1 MSIEVL
7 VPLVLGVMGILIFI
21 EVPVAFAMGIAGLL
35 GLVLLRD
42 WNYAT
47 NVLGGVPFDQTNTFT
62 LTVIPL
68 FILLG
73 VFVVKARVASDVFQV
88 ARYILRNVPGG
99 LGAATVMACAGFAA
113 VSGSSVATVA
123 TMSNISIGEMRKAG
137 YSDALASGIVAVA
150 GTLGTMIPPSVLM
163 IIYAMLSGEST
174 GKMLIAGII
183 PGMLSAVFYTIYI
196 VIVQRKKSEHT
207 EPVLNEANGST
218 PMPRLVDLP
227 WGGLV
232 KIALVFLI
240 VVGGIYSGLVTVTES
255 AAIGALASFVIFI
268 QSNMGG
274 GLRNIWDGLKDA
286 LASSAETTTKVFA
299 IVIGSGLLSS
309 FFVISRVPQSLT
321 NWVSALDASP
331 TLIMVLMLLLLVPL
345 GMFLESIS
353 MLVIVVPLIYPV
365 ASSLGYDGVWL
376 GIMIIKMIEIGLI
389 TPPIGI
395 SCFVV
400 SATSGIPINRV
411 FRGIIPF
418 LIVEA
423 VIVATLFALP
433 QLSLWLPSTM
443 K

>member
-1 MSIEVL
+1 MSSEIL
-7 VPLVLGVMGILIFI
+7 VPLVLGVMAVLIFI

-42 WNYAT
+42 WGYAT
-47 NVLGGVPFDQTNTFT
+47 NVLGGVPFDQTNSFS

-73 VFVVKARVASDVFQV
+73 VFVVKARVASDAFQV
-88 ARYILRNVPGG
+88 ARYILRRVPGG

-113 VSGSSVATVA
+113 VSGSSVASVA

-137 YSDALASGIVAVA
+137 YSDTLASGIVAVA

-183 PGMLSAVFYTIYI
+183 PGILSAVFYTAYI
-196 VIVQRKKSEHT
+196 VAVQGKRPDEGKSLT
-207 EPVLNEANGST
+207 GLDREAE
-218 PMPRLVDLP
+218 PRLSTLP

-232 KIALVFLI
+232 KIAVIFII

-255 AAIGALASFVIFI
+255 AAVGALAAFVIFI
-268 QSNMGG
+268 QSNIGAG
-274 GLRNIWDGLKDA
+274 IRDLWCGLKVA

-321 NWVSALDASP
+321 SWVSALDASP
-331 TLIMVLMLLLLVPL
+331 TLIMVLMLLLLIPL

-353 MLVIVVPLIYPV
+353 MLVIVVPLIQPV
-365 ASSLGYDGVWL
+365 ATSLGYDGIWL
-376 GIMIIKMIEIGLI
+376 GIMIIKMVEVGLI

-400 SATSGIPINRV
+400 SATAEIPINRV
-411 FRGIIPF
+411 FRGILPF
-418 LIVEA
+418 LLVEA
-423 VIVATLFALP
+423 AILVTLFSFP
-433 QLSLWLPSTM
+433 QISLWLPSTM
-443 K
+443 R